1 MSLATQLC
9 DPLNPMT
16 DEFIQDPYPWYKRL
30 REEDPVFWSDNS
42 NQWILTRWD
51 DINACIRDIK
61 FGKKFQPA
69 QRFWLTRML
78 NPKFFPLLSASAL
91 FMLRQ
96 DPPDHTRLR
105 GLVNKA
111 FTPKMIEQ
119 LRPHIEIISNKLI
132 DQIVKGSEVEL
143 MSQFSFPLP
152 VTVISEMLGVPPED
166 LHKIKKW
173 STPITFAFD
182 LGGGFDL
189 GKLLAA
195 NKAIGEFINYLR
207 PIAEDRR
214 KNPKDDLISAL
225 VQAEEEGNKLTQDE
239 LLANCVLLLLAGH
252 ETTVNLIGNGVH
264 AFLTHPDQLSI
275 LKANPELMPQAV
287 DEVLRWNSSVQLV
300 RRMVLEDTEIRG
312 KKLKKNDLMVMFVG
326 AANRDPEMF
335 ADPDKFDITRKDSK
349 YLSFGA
355 GIHHC
360 LGWSLAKTEAE
371 IAFATLFKR
380 LPNLQI
386 KPGKEVRFRRHPA
399 LRGLQELWLTF

>member
-1 MSLATQLC
+1 MSQAVKLC

-16 DEFIQDPYPWYKRL
+16 DEFIQDPYPFYQRM
-30 REEDPVFWSDNS
+30 REQDPVFWGDKSK
-42 NQWILTRWD
+42 QWLLTRWD
-51 DINACIRDIK
+51 DCNSVIRDIS

-69 QRFWLTRML
+69 QRSWFTKML
-78 NPKFFPLLSASAL
+78 KPEHFPLLGASTH

-119 LRPHIEIISNKLI
+119 LRPHIETISNRLI
-132 DQIVKGSEVEL
+132 DQVASVGEMNL
-143 MSQFSFPLP
+143 MTEFAFPLP
-152 VTVISEMLGVPPED
+152 VTVISEMLGVPPQD
-166 LHKIKKW
+166 LHKIKNW

-182 LGGGFDL
+182 LGGGMDL

-195 NKAIGEFINYLR
+195 NKAIGEFIEYLR
-207 PIAEDRR
+207 PIANDRR

-225 VQAEEEGNKLTQDE
+225 VQAEEEGNKLTEDE

-264 AFLTHPDQLSI
+264 ALLSHPDQLAL
-275 LKANPELMPQAV
+275 LKEKPELMPQAV
-287 DEVLRWNSSVQLV
+287 DEILRWNSSVQLV
-300 RRMVLEDTEIRG
+300 RRVVMEDTELRG
-312 KKLKKNDLMVMFVG
+312 KKLKKGDLMVLFVG

-335 ADPDKFDITRKDSK
+335 SDPDKFDITRKDSK

-360 LGWSLAKTEAE
+360 LGWSLAKTEGE
-371 IAFATLFKR
+371 IAFATLLKR
-380 LPNLQI
+380 LPNLKLKNDRVQ
-386 KPGKEVRFRRHPA
+386 FRPHPA
-399 LRGLQELWLTF
+399 LRGLKELWVTY